1 MKNAVVLTAEEKR
14 KRLELSRKE
23 SEGLTLRDIR
33 CPYCNFII
41 TRVFSDAGGHYL
53 AKCQKCK
60 QQVVLNFAYFRRQKG
75 IGKRKAGGSAK

>member
-1 MKNAVVLTAEEKR
+1 MKNTVVLTAEEKR
-14 KRLELSRKE
+14 RRLELSRKE
-23 SEGLTLRDIR
+23 SEGLTLRDIH

-60 QQVVLNFAYFRRQKG
+60 RQVILNFAYFRRQKG
-75 IGKRKAGGSAK
+75 IGKRKTGGSAQ